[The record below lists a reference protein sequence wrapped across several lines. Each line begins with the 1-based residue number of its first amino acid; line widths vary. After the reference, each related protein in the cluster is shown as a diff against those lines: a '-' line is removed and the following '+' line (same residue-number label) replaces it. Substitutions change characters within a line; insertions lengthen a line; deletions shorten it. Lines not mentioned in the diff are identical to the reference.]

1 MMRGGGSIVALGL
14 VACSGATGE
23 LPSELGDCA
32 EGTELVWVD
41 AQAVLGAHCT
51 RCHAE
56 GLAEG
61 ERGGAPLLVNLDSEQ
76 AATLQ
81 AFAGWAQVWGG
92 DMPTD
97 AAPVGE
103 AEAWILWEWWSCA
116 ANR

>member
-32 EGTELVWVD
+32 EGTELVWAD

-61 ERGGAPLLVNLDSEQ
+61 TGKGHPALGVQGEGGGVCFLHHKNQYTP
-76 AATLQ
+76 
-81 AFAGWAQVWGG
+81 
-92 DMPTD
+92 
-97 AAPVGE
+97 
-103 AEAWILWEWWSCA
+103 
-116 ANR
+116 